1 MKHRLETSTLAEQ
14 QLDDFVHWW
23 AEHHSPI
30 QARKWYAAA
39 RKAIESLSTKADRCP
54 RSPEDG
60 LASFPLRELAFGV
73 GRRRTHRIVFTF
85 KPNQA
90 VYILQIR
97 HLAQDALQPD
107 DLEIE

>member
-1 MKHRLETSTLAEQ
+1 MKYRLETSIKAEQ
-14 QLDDFVHWW
+14 QLDDSIHWW
-23 AEHHSPI
+23 AEHHSAV
-30 QARKWYAAA
+30 QAGKWYVAA
-39 RKAIESLSTKADRCP
+39 RKAIESLRTKADRCP

-60 LASFPLRELAFGV
+60 LMPFPLRELAFGA

-97 HLAQDALQPD
+97 HLAQDALHPD
-107 DLEIE
+107 ELEIE